1 MGWTQ
6 DRHRTVS
13 DFIAVF
19 DEFDAWEFLQICAYR
34 TDKQYCKEVAKLV
47 LEMLAERRLSYG
59 EKVRLHVAVPEYRRI
74 AVAVYGERRSVA
86 VFLHVAVQAA
96 HDVPEGALRPRGV
109 HMLALFYERGGSGGF
124 SLKTADWNTPE
135 IRAMKNLHPSAFFSD
150 GSA

>member
-6 DRHRTVS
+6 DGRRTAN

-19 DEFDAWEFLQICAYR
+19 DEFDAWEFFQICAKR
-34 TDKQYCKEVAKLV
+34 TDREYCKEVAKLV
-47 LEMLAERRLSYG
+47 LELQAGQRLTYG
-59 EKVRLHVAVPEYRRI
+59 EKARLHVAVPEYKRI

-96 HDVPEGALRPRGV
+96 HGVPEGALRPRGV
-109 HMLALFYERGGSGGF
+109 HVLALFYERCGGGGF
-124 SLKTADWNTPE
+124 RLKTADWNTPE
-135 IRAMKNLHPSAFFSD
+135 TRAMKNLHPSAFFSD